1 MQKQSFWR
9 TMGWPVYLVLALLI
23 VFLLV
28 VIVELVAFQPPANTA
43 PATLTA
49 NTYMEEVTPL
59 LANANPANAPALFE
73 KYQCAVCHVAGA
85 GNGLAPSL
93 DGIAQRASTRRPPL
107 TAAAYLYESIIH
119 PTAYVVEGYGE
130 IMPQNF
136 RERLTDQELGDLIA
150 YLLTL

>member
-9 TMGWPVYLVLALLI
+9 TMGWPVYLALALLI
-23 VFLLV
+23 VFLIV
-28 VIVELVAFQPPANTA
+28 VVVELVTFQPPANTV
-43 PATLTA
+43 PAVLTA
-49 NTYMEEVTPL
+49 DTYMDKVTPL
-59 LANANPANAPALFE
+59 LANANATNGPAMFDT
-73 KYQCAVCHVAGA
+73 YQCAVCHVAGA

-93 DGIAQRASTRRPPL
+93 DGIGQRAATRRPPL

-136 RERLTDQELGDLIA
+136 DERLSDQELGDLIA
-150 YLLTL
+150 YLLML